1 MMTAKKYHDYLIKR
15 KWTGLLY
22 RYLFVYPF
30 LIRHLGSNNIDFGCG
45 IGDFLRFSKYLG
57 FRVHGLDINAEN
69 IKVCQKKLLSASEI
83 PDKKIHRGS
92 IDTIVLDNVLEHIT
106 DPTKPL
112 IYIKDLLTKNGKLL
126 VGVPVGDA
134 GYRSDPD
141 HKVYYNEKK
150 LNDTLSHYGFEEIT
164 VFYRPFKS
172 QYLCDN
178 LKQYCFYAVYQK
190 RAA

>member
-1 MMTAKKYHDYLIKR
+1 
-15 KWTGLLY
+15 
-22 RYLFVYPF
+22 
-30 LIRHLGSNNIDFGCG
+30 
-45 IGDFLRFSKYLG
+45 
-57 FRVHGLDINAEN
+57 
-69 IKVCQKKLLSASEI
+69 
-83 PDKKIHRGS
+83 
-92 IDTIVLDNVLEHIT
+92 VLDNVLEHIT